1 MKDLNSRTDTAKL
14 KPQGTSTIG
23 RKDQLEYLAKLF
35 DLEVQFTDFP
45 KVGLKTPII
54 VSPSCNF
61 AKRRRCVTKKAAD
74 ICKLDLVLI

>member
-45 KVGLKTPII
+45 KVGMKTPII
-54 VSPSCNF
+54 LSSSCNLQRDVLVSPQ
-61 AKRRRCVTKKAAD
+61 KRPTYVSW
-74 ICKLDLVLI
+74 IWF